1 LELRPRLQIKCEV
14 MKISMAIGPQ
24 ENEITHRLRKN
35 SEERKR
41 PLKKIKIN

>member
-1 LELRPRLQIKCEV
+1 
-14 MKISMAIGPQ
+14 MAIGPQ

-41 PLKKIKIN
+41 PLKKNKDKLRMDGSKNGRADRKSK